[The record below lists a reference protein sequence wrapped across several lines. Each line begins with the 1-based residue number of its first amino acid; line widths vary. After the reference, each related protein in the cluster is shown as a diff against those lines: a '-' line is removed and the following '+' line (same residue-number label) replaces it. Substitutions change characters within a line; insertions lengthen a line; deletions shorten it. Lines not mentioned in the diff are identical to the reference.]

1 MRDHY
6 LQLLRYMEWANARIL
21 AAVQAAPS
29 PEDLRALNHIAGA
42 QSIWLTRVDPQFTTE
57 FGIHDEHPLDRC
69 GAELQRS
76 ALGWIRY
83 VEAQEDASL
92 SLRVAYANLRG
103 DRWND
108 CQRDIVAHVVNHST
122 HHRGQIASRL
132 RQAGHTPPVTDY
144 IAWVR
149 MQDGS

>member
-1 MRDHY
+1 MREHY
-6 LQLLRYMEWANARIL
+6 LQLLRYLDWANTRML

-29 PEDLRALNHIAGA
+29 IEDLRTLNHIAGA
-42 QSIWLTRVDPQFTTE
+42 QSIWLHRVDPAFTTE

-76 ALGWIRY
+76 AEGWIRY
-83 VEAQEDASL
+83 LEAQEDATL
-92 SLRVAYANLRG
+92 SQRITYANLRG
-103 DRWND
+103 DLWCD
-108 CQRDIVAHVVNHST
+108 CQRDIVAHMVNHST

-132 RQAGHTPPVTDY
+132 RQAGQTPPVTDY

-149 MQDGS
+149 TQGES